1 MGHASMNTSPSQFGA
16 LQTDPQLGLS
26 FRLAQPVPTQ
36 PRRCV
41 ILLHGVG
48 SNEANMADLATGMRP
63 DTLVIL
69 ARGPLTLGPGQYAW
83 FRVAFTAN
91 GPSINAEEAE
101 HGRQTL
107 VHFVQQVQLKY
118 GIAAQD
124 TVIAGFSQGG
134 IMSASVALSA
144 PESVAG
150 FGLLS
155 GRILPELEPH
165 LASRER
171 LTTLKAFVGHGE
183 QDNTLPVTWAH
194 RSDKLLTEL
203 GVPHSLHLYPMGHGI
218 SPAIHADFLSW
229 LAAVNPTT

>member
-1 MGHASMNTSPSQFGA
+1 MSTSPSQPGE
-16 LQTDPQLGLS
+16 LQTNPALGLS
-26 FRLAQPVPTQ
+26 FRLMQPAPAQ

-48 SNEANMADLATGMRP
+48 SHEASMAGLAQGMNA

-69 ARGPLTLGPGQYAW
+69 PRAPLTLGPGQYAW
-83 FRVAFTAN
+83 FRVAFGPQ

-101 HGRQTL
+101 RGRRML
-107 VHFVQQVQLKY
+107 IHFVQQIQLKY
-118 GIAAQD
+118 RITPTN

-134 IMSASVALSA
+134 IMSASVALST

-165 LASRER
+165 LASSDR
-171 LTTLKAFVGHGE
+171 LATLKAFVSHGT
-183 QDNTLPVTWAH
+183 QDPVLPVTWAQ
-194 RSDKLLTEL
+194 RSDALLTQH
-203 GVPHSLHLYPMGHGI
+203 GVPHTYHVYPMDHGI
-218 SPAIHADFLSW
+218 SDQMHADFLSW
-229 LAAVNPTT
+229 LSTLHTQA